1 MTRQS
6 EGIRKKISGN
16 HGAISGCD
24 GTEAKKKGPRSI
36 KEKTLEE
43 HSVHQEARR
52 EDARER
58 AEMERKRARE
68 AEVAKKRLRVL
79 ATQRCR
85 NEQETVEALEQI
97 NKMTPDEALRNLD
110 LYLAKAEAGFADK
123 MAISIRD
130 GVGSVLDRLLRAKGC
145 IAAHFHS
152 DQALQSALT
161 NELGYIATF
170 VSNKAV
176 IALSAASDVVGGYQD
191 SLISETVEAKSEAKS
206 ERPFSLVM
214 SGERAEKNQED
225 CGGGSLE
232 RKRKD
237 KRKKKP
243 CLSIQTQ
250 NAILT
255 PTSPSEACSSAFQM
269 NSTASMTP

>member
-1 MTRQS
+1 MLLLAEQLIVTSS
-6 EGIRKKISGN
+6 ESQ
-16 HGAISGCD
+16 
-24 GTEAKKKGPRSI
+24 KKGQRSI

-68 AEVAKKRLRVL
+68 ADVAKKRLRVL

-110 LYLAKAEAGFADK
+110 LHLAKAEAGFADK

-130 GVGSVLDRLLRAKGC
+130 GVGSVLDRLLRGKGC
-145 IAAHFHS
+145 IAARFQS

-176 IALSAASDVVGGYQD
+176 IALSAASDVAGGYQD
-191 SLISETVEAKSEAKS
+191 SLIEAKIE
-206 ERPFSLVM
+206 V
-214 SGERAEKNQED
+214 
-225 CGGGSLE
+225 
-232 RKRKD
+232 
-237 KRKKKP
+237 
-243 CLSIQTQ
+243 
-250 NAILT
+250 
-255 PTSPSEACSSAFQM
+255 
-269 NSTASMTP
+269 

>member
-1 MTRQS
+1 MAHVVVS
-6 EGIRKKISGN
+6 
-16 HGAISGCD
+16 GAISGCD
-24 GTEAKKKGPRSI
+24 GTEAKKKGIASQRSI

-52 EDARER
+52 EDARDR

-68 AEVAKKRLRVL
+68 ADVAKKRLRVL

-145 IAAHFHS
+145 IAARFQS

-191 SLISETVEAKSEAKS
+191 SLISETVEAKTEAKS
-206 ERPFSLVM
+206 EAKAESRPFSLVM

-250 NAILT
+250 NAIVT

>member
-1 MTRQS
+1 M
-6 EGIRKKISGN
+6 
-16 HGAISGCD
+16 
-24 GTEAKKKGPRSI
+24 
-36 KEKTLEE
+36 EE

-52 EDARER
+52 EDARDR

-68 AEVAKKRLRVL
+68 ADVAKKRLRVL

-130 GVGSVLDRLLRAKGC
+130 GVGSVIDRLLRAKGC
-145 IAAHFHS
+145 IAARFQS

-191 SLISETVEAKSEAKS
+191 SLISETVEAKSEAKNEAKS
-206 ERPFSLVM
+206 EVKSEVKAESRPFSLVM
-214 SGERAEKNQED
+214 SGERAEKIRKTVVVDRSSEKERTR
-225 CGGGSLE
+225 E
-232 RKRKD
+232 RK
-237 KRKKKP
+237 
-243 CLSIQTQ
+243 
-250 NAILT
+250 NHV
-255 PTSPSEACSSAFQM
+255 SAFRHK
-269 NSTASMTP
+269 TR

>member
-1 MTRQS
+1 MAHVVVS
-6 EGIRKKISGN
+6 
-16 HGAISGCD
+16 GAISGCD
-24 GTEAKKKGPRSI
+24 GTEAKKKGPRSV

-52 EDARER
+52 EDARDR

-68 AEVAKKRLRVL
+68 ADVAKKRLRVL

-145 IAAHFHS
+145 IAARFQS

-191 SLISETVEAKSEAKS
+191 SLSEAKIEAKSEAKTES
-206 ERPFSLVM
+206 RPFSLVM

>member
-1 MTRQS
+1 MAHVVD
-6 EGIRKKISGN
+6 N
-16 HGAISGCD
+16 GAISGCD

-52 EDARER
+52 EDARDR

-68 AEVAKKRLRVL
+68 ADVAKKRLRVL

-145 IAAHFHS
+145 IAARFQS

-191 SLISETVEAKSEAKS
+191 SLSEAKSEVKSEAKADAKSEAKAES
-206 ERPFSLVM
+206 RPFSLVM